1 VPPRAPR
8 RTTIAARAWRRVG
21 ARIVAARRVMERER
35 AHGGARCRFAAL
47 FALLLCVSAA
57 MAQPA
62 PLRVH
67 TESVRL
73 DGWNVAVDVYEPST
87 VPAAGVAII
96 AHGFMRD
103 RSRHR
108 ALGEDLA
115 AAGVIAVVPD
125 LPHVMDHWGNG
136 AALAELANQLEAGT
150 LGLRPVARSDVVLI
164 GTSAGGLASV
174 VAASKL
180 PGLAGWIGLDP
191 VDRTGTGATAAARLA
206 APAVVLLGGAS
217 QCNLLGSGRALAHAV
232 PRLIRSTKLKDAS
245 HCDFEDPTNKFCEV
259 MCGAAS
265 PQMQA
270 RIREEAVSAAL
281 ELLRDRDSAP

>member
-1 VPPRAPR
+1 MTFAGR
-8 RTTIAARAWRRVG
+8 RWRRVNALVIAVHRFVLNRHALRG
-21 ARIVAARRVMERER
+21 STRR
-35 AHGGARCRFAAL
+35 HAAL
-47 FALLLCVSAA
+47 LAWLLCASTALS
-57 MAQPA
+57 QPA
-62 PLRVH
+62 SLRVH
-67 TESVRL
+67 TESAHL
-73 DGWNVAVDVYEPST
+73 DGWNVAIDVYEPST
-87 VPAAGVAII
+87 LPAQGVAII

-136 AALAELANQLEAGT
+136 AALAALANELEAGA
-150 LGLRPVARSDVVLI
+150 LGLQPVARSDLVLI

-191 VDRTGTGATAAARLA
+191 VDRTGTGASAAARLTS
-206 APAVVLLGGAS
+206 PAVVLLGGAS
-217 QCNLLGSGRALAHAV
+217 QCNLLSSGRSFARAV
-232 PRLIRSTKLKDAS
+232 PRLIRSTKFKDAS

-259 MCGAAS
+259 MCGSAS
-265 PQMQA
+265 GEMQA
-270 RIREEAVSAAL
+270 RIREDTVAAAL
-281 ELLRDRDSAP
+281 ALLRDRDRDGAP

>member
-1 VPPRAPR
+1 MTV
-8 RTTIAARAWRRVG
+8 AAWARRRVG
-21 ARIVAARRVMERER
+21 AQVIAARRSFASR
-35 AHGGARCRFAAL
+35 HARGESRNRCAAL
-47 FALLLCVSAA
+47 LALLLCATSA
-57 MAQPA
+57 MSQPA
-62 PLRVH
+62 PSRVH
-67 TESVRL
+67 TESAHL

-87 VPAAGVAII
+87 LPAEGVAII

-115 AAGVIAVVPD
+115 AAGVVAVIPD

-136 AALAELANQLEAGT
+136 AALAELANQLEAGA
-150 LGLRPVARSDVVLI
+150 LGLRPVARSDLVLI

-191 VDRTGTGATAAARLA
+191 VDRTGTGASAAARLT

-217 QCNLLGSGRALAHAV
+217 QCNLLGSGRSFARAV
-232 PRLIRSTKLKDAS
+232 PRLIGSTKLKDAS
-245 HCDFEDPTNKFCEV
+245 HCDFEEPTNKFCEA

-265 PQMQA
+265 PAMQA
-270 RIREEAVSAAL
+270 RIREDTVAAAL
-281 ELLRDRDSAP
+281 ELLRDRDGAP